1 MAKTDILVVGGSAAG
16 ITAAITARR
25 QYPEKKITLVR
36 KEEKALIPC
45 GIPYIFGTIGS
56 PAKDV
61 IPDMVLSQNNVD
73 LVVDEVVSIDKTAKV
88 VTTADGQTIGYEK
101 MVLATGSSPFVPPLS
116 GLELDNVF
124 TVKKDMDY
132 LQKFAEVLSKAQ
144 DVVIIGGGF
153 IGLEFADECKK
164 RGIANIAVVELL
176 PYCLLLACDEEI
188 CIRVEKKL
196 AERGIKILTNKKAKA
211 ILGAGKVESVE
222 LGDGEKIKADV
233 VILSIG
239 VVPNIKLAEETGLK
253 TDKRQGILVDE
264 LMHSSDE
271 NIFAVG
277 DCASKKSWFTGIP
290 SNLRL
295 ASIATTEA
303 RVAGANLFSIKRRNR
318 GSLGI
323 FSTVI
328 GDLAIGA
335 AGLTERQAIESG
347 FEIVIGE
354 AVAPDKHPGC
364 IPGAKNLG
372 VKLIFKKDTGLLIG
386 GQVYGGISTG
396 EITNFIGSMIQHRMR
411 ADEIAT
417 FQIGTHPM
425 VTASPVAYQVTNA
438 AEIALK
444 KM

>member
-25 QYPEKKITLVR
+25 QYPEKKIILVR

-56 PAKDV
+56 PEKDV
-61 IPDMVLSQNNVD
+61 IPDTVLSKNNVD
-73 LVVDEVVSIDKTAKV
+73 LIIDEVVSIDKTAKV
-88 VTTADGQTIGYEK
+88 ITTADGQTIGYEK
-101 MVLATGSSPFVPPLS
+101 MILATGSLPFVPPLS
-116 GLELDNVF
+116 GVELDNVF

-132 LQKFAEVLSKAQ
+132 LQKFAEVLNNAQ
-144 DVVIIGGGF
+144 DIVIIGGGF

-164 RGIANIAVVELL
+164 KGIANISVVELL
-176 PYCLLLACDEEI
+176 PHCLLLACDEEI

-196 AERGIKILTNKKAKA
+196 VERGVKVLTNKKAKA
-211 ILGAGKVESVE
+211 ILGDGKVESVE
-222 LGDGEKIKADV
+222 LGDGQKIKSDV
-233 VILSIG
+233 VILGIG
-239 VVPNIKLAEETGLK
+239 VVPNIKLAEESGLK
-253 TDKRQGILVDE
+253 IDKRQGILVDE
-264 LMHSSDE
+264 LMHTSDE

-364 IPGAKNLG
+364 MPGAKNLG
-372 VKLIFKKDTGLLIG
+372 VKLVFKKDTGLLIG

-411 ADEIAT
+411 VDEIAT

-425 VTASPVAYQVTNA
+425 VTASPVSYQVTNA

>member
-56 PAKDV
+56 PEKDV

>member
-1 MAKTDILVVGGSAAG
+1 MAKTDILVVGGSVAG
-16 ITAAITARR
+16 ITAVITARR
-25 QYPEKKITLVR
+25 QYSEKKITLVR

-56 PAKDV
+56 PEKDV
-61 IPDMVLSQNNVD
+61 IPDVVLSKNNVD
-73 LVVDEVVSIDKTAKV
+73 LVIDEVVSIDKIAKV
-88 VTTADGQTIGYEK
+88 ITTADGQTIGYEK
-101 MVLATGSSPFVPPLS
+101 MILATGSLPFVPPLS
-116 GLELDNVF
+116 GVELDNVF
-124 TVKKDMDY
+124 TVKKDINY
-132 LQKFAEVLSKAQ
+132 LQKFAEVLNKAQ
-144 DVVIIGGGF
+144 DVVIIGCGF

-164 RGIANIAVVELL
+164 RGIANISVVELL
-176 PYCLLLACDEEI
+176 PHCLLLACDEEI

-196 AERGIKILTNKKAKA
+196 SERGIKVLTNKKAKA
-211 ILGAGKVESVE
+211 ILGDSEVESVE
-222 LGDGEKIKADV
+222 LGDGQKIKSDM
-233 VILSIG
+233 VILGIG
-239 VVPNIKLAEETGLK
+239 VVPNIKLAEKSGLK
-253 TDKRQGILVDE
+253 IDKRQGILVDE
-264 LMHSSDE
+264 LMRTSDE

-364 IPGAKNLG
+364 MPGAKNLG
-372 VKLIFKKDTGLLIG
+372 VKLVFKKDTGLLIG

>member
-1 MAKTDILVVGGSAAG
+1 MLKADILVVGGSAAG
-16 ITAAITARR
+16 VTAAITARR

-36 KEEKALIPC
+36 KEEKSLIPC

-56 PAKDV
+56 PEKD
-61 IPDMVLSQNNVD
+61 IIQDAVLSQNNID
-73 LVVDEVVSIDKTAKV
+73 LIIDEVVSIDKNSSV
-88 VTTADGQTIGYEK
+88 ITTAAGQTIAYKK
-101 MVLATGSSPFVPPLS
+101 MILAIGSLAFVPPLS
-116 GLELDNVF
+116 GVELDNVF

-132 LQKFAEVLSKAQ
+132 LRKFARVLSKTQ
-144 DVVIIGGGF
+144 DIVIIGGGF

-164 RGIANIAVVELL
+164 RGIANISLVELL
-176 PYCLLLACDEEI
+176 PHCLLLACDEEI

-196 AERGIKILTNKKAKA
+196 AERGIKVMTNTKAKA
-211 ILGAGKVESVE
+211 ILGDGKVKFVE
-222 LGDGEKIKADV
+222 LGDGRKIKADV
-233 VILSIG
+233 VILAIG
-239 VVPNIKLAEETGLK
+239 VVPNIKLAEEAGLK

-264 LMHSSDE
+264 LMCTSDK
-271 NIFAVG
+271 NILAVG
-277 DCASKKSWFTGIP
+277 DCASKKNWFTGIP

-335 AGLTERQAIESG
+335 AGLTERQARENG

-364 IPGAKNLG
+364 MPGSKKLG
-372 VKLIFKKDTGLLIG
+372 VKLVFKKDTGLLIG
-386 GQVYGGISTG
+386 GQVYGGISSG
-396 EITNFIGSMIQHRMR
+396 EIINFIGSMIQHRMR
-411 ADEIAT
+411 VDEIAT

-425 VTASPVAYQVTNA
+425 VTASPVAYQITNA

>member
-1 MAKTDILVVGGSAAG
+1 MAKTDILVVGGSVAG
-16 ITAAITARR
+16 ITAVITARR
-25 QYPEKKITLVR
+25 QYSEKKITLVR

-56 PAKDV
+56 PEKDV
-61 IPDMVLSQNNVD
+61 IPDVVLSKNNVD
-73 LVVDEVVSIDKTAKV
+73 LVIDEVVSIDKIAKV
-88 VTTADGQTIGYEK
+88 ITTADGQTIGYEK
-101 MVLATGSSPFVPPLS
+101 MILATGSLPFVPPLS
-116 GLELDNVF
+116 GVELDNVF
-124 TVKKDMDY
+124 TVKKDINY
-132 LQKFAEVLSKAQ
+132 LQKFAEVLNKAQ
-144 DVVIIGGGF
+144 DVVIIGCGF

-164 RGIANIAVVELL
+164 RGIANISVVELL
-176 PYCLLLACDEEI
+176 PHCLLLACDEEI

-196 AERGIKILTNKKAKA
+196 SERGIKVLTNKKAKA
-211 ILGAGKVESVE
+211 ILGDSEVESVE
-222 LGDGEKIKADV
+222 LGDGQKIKSDM
-233 VILSIG
+233 VILGIG
-239 VVPNIKLAEETGLK
+239 VVPNIKLAEKSGLK
-253 TDKRQGILVDE
+253 IDKRQGILVDE
-264 LMHSSDE
+264 LMRTSDE

-364 IPGAKNLG
+364 MPGAKNLG
-372 VKLIFKKDTGLLIG
+372 VKLVFKKDTGLLMG